1 MFVRLRQPF
10 FLLLLP
16 GSFVAH
22 HTWGET
28 MHIQLAINDQRL
40 QATLDDTA
48 SGRDFYALLPLTLS
62 VEAYA
67 ATETIG
73 YLPRKLT
80 TQGAPAGVE
89 PRVGDITYYA
99 PWGNLA
105 LFHRDFSYSRGLI
118 RLGHIEGA
126 PAAISRALRIDRKT
140 TLTLTPLTGPS
151 GSGTDAVSEPALKPH
166 LQEKN

>member
-105 LFHRDFSYSRGLI
+105 LFIEGRSYSASLLPLGKVDTGLSLLA
-118 RLGHIEGA
+118 RPG
-126 PAAISRALRIDRKT
+126 PYTLRIERAR
-140 TLTLTPLTGPS
+140 P
-151 GSGTDAVSEPALKPH
+151 
-166 LQEKN
+166 